1 MNETPAQGNVPT
13 GPTARPVGSSLR
25 ARMRLYA
32 LAGFIVVGGWLY
44 FTIQSVYGLYDS
56 TVQIARFT
64 ELRERVSDA
73 TAGLQEADASLDR
86 YTRDGEGFDLSQ
98 HYSARTTIK
107 TSLGAISNH
116 PLTEGMLGAYR
127 RADAAET
134 VYEQAADRAI
144 ASRGDKA
151 PGESL
156 AVRDNRASPA
166 SARLAESL
174 SELERIFARSQ
185 GISEQQLRADRDRAT
200 TALVLLAALIVGGVV
215 WLLADV
221 NRRILAPCAS
231 AASALGD
238 LAAGRPVPKL
248 PDASRDE
255 IGDLGRNFNETT
267 RIFTDRARTLAARD
281 IESSVNAVLAAAAT
295 INDLEGFRTR
305 LLDKVLEVTGASS
318 AVLYVADASGD
329 FRAAAALGGS
339 AGSNEVSR
347 EETRRAAREGRAIY
361 VSVDAQTP
369 TVDLFDGR
377 ILPRESV
384 HLPLMY
390 FGDAVGVLAL
400 GAVSPFTPQ
409 ARNTLAAIAPSLA
422 VALAN
427 ATANERLAEQSRRL
441 AEQNELLEEQRSRI
455 ARTAQELQRA
465 SELKDRFLAAVS
477 HELRTPMTVILGFT
491 GTLLRG
497 TQGELTPQQRE
508 SLDRVQRNARLLL
521 GLINDVLDISK
532 IESGKAEVR
541 IETVSIPTMLR
552 QVEADF
558 GDAARRKGLRLVTEA
573 DPALEAVRSDSA
585 KLTQILTNLVGNAL
599 KFTEQGSVTVR
610 AEARGPNG
618 WALVVTDTG
627 IGIPA
632 AEQQSIFEEFRQGEA
647 REHRSRGGT
656 GLGLAI
662 VRKLAVLLGGDVDV
676 RSAPGK
682 GSSFAV
688 TLPRALAPGSQ
699 ESLETDREPDVSPAG
714 PDRASETAPGGESRR
729 VGTHP
734 RVLVVDDDEST
745 RRLIEVEL
753 GTRGIAVLH
762 AGTGSQALEVA
773 RRERPDAII
782 LDVLMPDVSGWS
794 TLQALKESRET
805 RGIPVLIHS
814 VIENRPAAFSLGA
827 FDCLVKPVAPG
838 RLFEVLSRAGVLGYP
853 GYVLVVDDDS
863 DILRLLERELSA
875 AGFRAMTAPG
885 GAEALAQADRETPS
899 AVLLDLSMPPPDGFE
914 VLYRLRERPSLRDV
928 PVVIMTGK
936 DLTPDDYERINGS
949 AERIL
954 HKGGDPGRLVPRVL
968 EAIAGASRTDAVR
981 TAG

>member
-1 MNETPAQGNVPT
+1 MNETPAQGNVTT
-13 GPTARPVGSSLR
+13 GPQTRPVGSSLR

-32 LAGFIVVGGWLY
+32 MAGFIVVGGWLY
-44 FTIQSVYGLYDS
+44 FTIQAVYGLYDA

-73 TAGLQEADASLDR
+73 SAGLQEATDSLDR

-107 TSLGAISNH
+107 TSLAAISNH
-116 PLTEGMLGAYR
+116 PLTEGMLGVYR
-127 RADAAET
+127 RADAAEK
-134 VYEQAADRAI
+134 VYEQAADGAI
-144 ASRGDKA
+144 TSRGDKP

-156 AVRDNRASPA
+156 AVRDNRAAPA
-166 SARLAESL
+166 SARLAEAL

-185 GISEQQLRADRDRAT
+185 GISEQRLRADRDQAT
-200 TALVLLAALIVGGVV
+200 TALVLLAALIVGGIV

-238 LAAGRPVPKL
+238 LVAGRPVQKL

-267 RIFTDRARTLAARD
+267 RIFADRARTLAARD
-281 IESSVNAVLAAAAT
+281 IEASVNAVLAAAAT

-329 FRAAAALGGS
+329 FRPAAALGGS
-339 AGSNEVSR
+339 AGSGEVSR
-347 EETRRAAREGRAIY
+347 EETRRAARDGKAIY
-361 VSVDAQTP
+361 VSVDAKTP

-400 GAVSPFTPQ
+400 GAVAPFTPQ

-497 TQGELTPQQRE
+497 TQGELTAQQRE
-508 SLDRVQRNARLLL
+508 SLERVQRNARLLL

-541 IETVSIPTMLR
+541 LETVSVPMLLR

-558 GDAARRKGLRLVTEA
+558 GEAARRKGLRLVTEA
-573 DPALEAVRSDSA
+573 DPELETVRSDSA

-610 AEARGPNG
+610 AEARGANG
-618 WALVVTDTG
+618 WALLVTDTG
-627 IGIPA
+627 IGIPP
-632 AEQQSIFEEFRQGEA
+632 AEQETIFEEFRQGES

-688 TLPRALAPGSQ
+688 TLPRIGAAARETPEALPPAAPA
-699 ESLETDREPDVSPAG
+699 LPEPAAAAPAG
-714 PDRASETAPGGESRR
+714 
-729 VGTHP
+729 
-734 RVLVVDDDEST
+734 RVLVVDDNEST

-753 GTRGIAVLH
+753 GARGIAVLH
-762 AGTGSQALEVA
+762 AETGAQALDVA

-805 RGIPVLIHS
+805 RAIPVLIHS
-814 VIENRPAAFSLGA
+814 VLENRAAAFSLGA

-838 RLFEVLSRAGVLGYP
+838 KLFEVLSRAGVLGYP
-853 GYVLVVDDDS
+853 GYVLVVDDDP
-863 DILRLLERELSA
+863 DILRLLERELST

-914 VLYRLRERPSLRDV
+914 VLYRLRERPAMRDV
-928 PVVIMTGK
+928 PVVVMTGK
-936 DLTPDDYERINGS
+936 DLTAADYARINGS
-949 AERIL
+949 AQRIL
-954 HKGGDPGRLVPRVL
+954 HKGRDPGRLLPRVL
-968 EAIAGASRTDAVR
+968 EAIAGASRSDSEVPA
-981 TAG
+981 AG